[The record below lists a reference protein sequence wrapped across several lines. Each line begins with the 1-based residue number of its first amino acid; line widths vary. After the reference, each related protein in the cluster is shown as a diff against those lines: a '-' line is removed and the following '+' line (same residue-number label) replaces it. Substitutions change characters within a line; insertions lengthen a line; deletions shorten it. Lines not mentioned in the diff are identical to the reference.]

1 MAKSALTTAQRI
13 RLRAEQAAAKAT
25 EPQNAAKRPKKT
37 AQAAVSSPKPATK
50 AATKPTGPV
59 KTSKS
64 GSKNPKP
71 AAKVAPVRP
80 VHVVTEPDSSSDR
93 MSMRVD
99 GGFDGPGGVLTPP
112 WEVEFDEPVVGDPQ
126 MDAGFAGV
134 EEPAAG
140 RHVVDPTEEVD
151 EEWGADPYALQKT
164 TTPGVYVN
172 RAGIMVDKNGVALN
186 FNQVKDKDDERWKQI
201 LGKPVETPAEL
212 LKAVSLD
219 PTKPLAMRIDAAKS
233 AAPYTDRKKP
243 VGIDGGEDGKPI
255 MLSVKELRGLDDAQL
270 AQMKALVALAIAA
283 PENQE

>member
-25 EPQNAAKRPKKT
+25 EPQNAEKRPKKT
-37 AQAAVSSPKPATK
+37 AQAAVGAPKPATK
-50 AATKPTGPV
+50 AATKPIGPV

-71 AAKVAPVRP
+71 AAKVTPVRP
-80 VHVVTEPDSSSDR
+80 VHVVTEPDSSTG
-93 MSMRVD
+93 RV
-99 GGFDGPGGVLTPP
+99 PAPP
-112 WEVEFDEPVVGDPQ
+112 WEVEFDEPVVGDPL

-140 RHVVDPTEEVD
+140 RRVVDPTEEGD
-151 EEWGADPYALQKT
+151 EEWGQDPYALQKT

-186 FNQVKDKDDERWKQI
+186 FNQVKEKDDARWEQI

-219 PTKPLAMRIDAAKS
+219 PSKPLAMRIDAAKS

-255 MLSVKELRGLDDAQL
+255 MLSVKELRGLDLTQL
-270 AQMKALVALAIAA
+270 EQMEKLVAIALAA

>member
-13 RLRAEQAAAKAT
+13 RLRAAQAAATAT
-25 EPQNAAKRPKKT
+25 EPQNAEKRPKKT
-37 AQAAVSSPKPATK
+37 AQAAVGTPKPATK

-71 AAKVAPVRP
+71 ATKVAPVRP
-80 VHVVTEPDSSSDR
+80 VHVVTEPDSSTG
-93 MSMRVD
+93 RV
-99 GGFDGPGGVLTPP
+99 PAPP
-112 WEVEFDEPVVGDPQ
+112 WEVEFDEPVVGDPL

-140 RHVVDPTEEVD
+140 SRVVDPTEPAD

-186 FNQVKDKDDERWKQI
+186 FNQVKEKDDARWEQI

-219 PTKPLAMRIDAAKS
+219 PTKTLAMRIDAAKS
-233 AAPYTDRKKP
+233 SAPYYTRKMP
-243 VGIDGGEDGKPI
+243 IGVDGGADGRPI
-255 MLSVKELRGLDDAQL
+255 MVSVRELRGLSDEQL
-270 AQMKALVALAIAA
+270 AQMQALVALALEA
-283 PENQE
+283 PENKDENS

>member
-13 RLRAEQAAAKAT
+13 RLRAEQAAATAT
-25 EPQNAAKRPKKT
+25 EPQNAEKRPKKT
-37 AQAAVSSPKPATK
+37 AQAAVGTSKPATK
-50 AATKPTGPV
+50 AAAKPTGPV

-80 VHVVTEPDSSSDR
+80 VHVVMEPDSSTGR
-93 MSMRVD
+93 A
-99 GGFDGPGGVLTPP
+99 PTPP
-112 WEVEFDEPVVGDPQ
+112 WEVEFDEPVVGDPL

-140 RHVVDPTEEVD
+140 RRVVDPTEEAD
-151 EEWGADPYALQKT
+151 EDWGQDPYALQKT

-255 MLSVKELRGLDDAQL
+255 MLSVKELRGLDDTQL